1 MSINR
6 AMRCDHN
13 LIYEGVTDVE
23 CDNPSCKNFD
33 PSMYKFD
40 VCVRHKDKDGVCFAW
55 GVLWD
60 VLYNIAHTHH
70 RFVLHQSTLYEPGA
84 RMWIQPLDP
93 DKTRTIIVVRQRDEG
108 ILEFNCAWT
117 KWNDQDKQKIT
128 LYFKRAIELGG
139 EKYYKPGAAR

>member
-33 PSMYKFD
+33 PSMYEFR
-40 VCVRHKDKDGVCFAW
+40 VCMRNKDADGVCFAW

-60 VLYNIAHTHH
+60 VLYNVAHTNCQ
-70 RFVLHQSTLYEPGA
+70 FVLHQNTLYA
-84 RMWIQPLDP
+84 P
-93 DKTRTIIVVRQRDEG
+93 DSRVWLRPIDVEKMEEIVVKQRNEG
-108 ILEFNCAWT
+108 VLDFAGSLT
-117 KWNDQDKQKIT
+117 RWNKEDRRKIVP
-128 LYFKRAIELGG
+128 YFERAIELGR
-139 EKYYKPGAAR
+139 EKYCNLGAAS